1 MNRMTKYAILL
12 GYGRF
17 DRSNVPYRRYV
28 DSFASFVNKNAVDTI
43 ILAGG
48 YTDKTHPKVSEA
60 ESVFGYLQPLL
71 KRDVG
76 VIFEEKSLTT
86 KQNIEFCKKFINLKG
101 GDAVTVF
108 CDNVRPPKV
117 MWFILHYWFDL
128 SKVQIEQYFV
138 DYGQTYYSK
147 NYTTEMIGNEVV
159 KGLKHGNVTIKPFR
173 MRTKIE
179 AAIGQEIPTL
189 LEINTIYDKSLD
201 KRLMRE
207 IKIRFG
213 LIRP

>member
-1 MNRMTKYAILL
+1 MTKYAILL

-48 YTDKTHPKVSEA
+48 YTNRKYPKVSEA
-60 ESVFGYLQPLL
+60 ESVFNYLQPLL

-76 VIFEEKSLTT
+76 VILEEKSLTT
-86 KQNIEFCKKFINLKG
+86 KQNIEFCKKFMNLKK
-101 GDAVTVF
+101 GDAATVF

-117 MWFILHYWFDL
+117 MWFILHYWFGM
-128 SKVQIEQYFV
+128 SKIKIEQYFV
-138 DYGQTYYSK
+138 DFGQKYYSK
-147 NYTTEMIGNEVV
+147 HYTTEQIGNEVV
-159 KGLKHGNVTIKPFR
+159 KGLKYKNVAIRPFR
-173 MRTKIE
+173 MRTRIE
-179 AAIGQEIPTL
+179 AAVGQEIPTL
-189 LEINTIYDKSLD
+189 LEINTIYDKTLD
-201 KRLMRE
+201 RRLMRE